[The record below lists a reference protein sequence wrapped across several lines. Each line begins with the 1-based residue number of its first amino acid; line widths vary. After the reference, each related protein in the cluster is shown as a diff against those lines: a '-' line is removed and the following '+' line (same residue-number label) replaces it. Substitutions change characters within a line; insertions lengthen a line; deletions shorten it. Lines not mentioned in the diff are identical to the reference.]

1 MKNNLNS
8 QAKLNFQ
15 QLISIVKKLRSS
27 GGCAWDK
34 AQTSDSLIPYF
45 IEEVYELIKNA
56 EPDAFPDEFSKDL
69 KEICNLM
76 L

>member
-27 GGCAWDK
+27 EGCDWDK

-45 IEEVYELIKNA
+45 IEEVYELIDSIDNKIEYNRCIQGG
-56 EPDAFPDEFSKDL
+56 DGSIAF
-69 KEICNLM
+69 I
-76 L
+76 